1 MATTYVINGIPTKLE
16 SESGAEFV
24 GVVNGI
30 PVFYSLP
37 GGAIIPTPRNLAGVA
52 YSDHIVWTWEA
63 GV

>member
-1 MATTYVINGIPTKLE
+1 MSVYRRYSYPPLKRLA
-16 SESGAEFV
+16 
-24 GVVNGI
+24 

-37 GGAIIPTPRNLAGVA
+37 GGAMIPTPRDLAGVA

>member
-1 MATTYVINGIPTKLE
+1 MSVYRRYSYPPLKRLA
-16 SESGAEFV
+16 
-24 GVVNGI
+24 